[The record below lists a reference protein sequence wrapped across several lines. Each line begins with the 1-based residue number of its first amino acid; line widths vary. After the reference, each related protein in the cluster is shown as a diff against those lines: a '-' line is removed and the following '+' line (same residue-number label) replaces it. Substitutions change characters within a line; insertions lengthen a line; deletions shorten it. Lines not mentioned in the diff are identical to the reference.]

1 MDMKVFLTGHK
12 GYVGRKLSQ
21 ILLNANH
28 EVVGCDIEYFPSN
41 MSNEQQDKNIEHIV
55 SLKKDIRDLTR
66 NDLLG
71 CDAVIHLAAL
81 SNDPLGDISATI
93 TNEINYEATIQL
105 GKLAKAANVPRFV
118 FSSSCSSYGANEEIV
133 NENSPLVPLTAYA
146 KSKVKSESELLKL
159 KDDNFIPVI
168 LRSATAYGISPN
180 LRLDLVVNNLTCSA
194 LTTGKVKMLSD
205 GTAWRPLLHVEDMA
219 NAFLLTLESP
229 EDKVSGEIFNVG
241 SNNDNYIVKDIAQ
254 KVEEIVPESIISF
267 SKEANKDHRSY
278 QVNFDKIRD
287 NLGFKTKWNLTDGI
301 KDIYKVIKNEKMTK
315 DSFEDKKFYRVKYIN
330 WLIEQNQIDNSLR
343 FSP

>member
-1 MDMKVFLTGHK
+1 MKVFLTGHK

-28 EVVGCDIEYFPSN
+28 KVVGCDIEYFPSN

-66 NDLLG
+66 NDLSG

-93 TNEINYEATIQL
+93 TNEINYEATIRL

-194 LTTGKVKMLSD
+194 LTTGKVEMLSD

-229 EDKVSGEIFNVG
+229 KNKVSGEIFNVG

-254 KVEEIVPESIISF
+254 KVEEIVPNSVITF
-267 SKEANKDHRSY
+267 TKEANKDHRSY

-287 NLGFKTKWNLTDGI
+287 VLGFKTKWNLTDGI
-301 KDIYKVIKNEKMTK
+301 KDIYKVMKDEKMTK
-315 DSFEDKKFYRVKYIN
+315 DIFEDKKFYRVKYIN
-330 WLIEQNQIDNSLR
+330 WLIKENQINSSLR

>member
-1 MDMKVFLTGHK
+1 VDNKTK
-12 GYVGRKLSQ
+12 T
-21 ILLNANH
+21 LNNL
-28 EVVGCDIEYFPSN
+28 YR
-41 MSNEQQDKNIEHIV
+41 
-55 SLKKDIRDLTR
+55 LKKDIRDVTQ

-81 SNDPLGDISATI
+81 SNDPLGDISTSI
-93 TNEINYEATIQL
+93 THEINYEATVQL

-118 FSSSCSSYGANEEIV
+118 FSSSCSSYGANEKIV

-146 KSKVKSESELLKL
+146 KSKVRSESELLKL

-194 LTTGKVKMLSD
+194 LTTGKVEMLSD

-229 EDKVSGEIFNVG
+229 DDKVNGEIFNVG
-241 SNNDNYIVKDIAQ
+241 SNDDNYIVKDIAQ
-254 KVEEIVPESIISF
+254 KVEEIVPNSEITF
-267 SKEANKDHRSY
+267 AKEANTDHRSY

-287 NLGFKTKWNLTDGI
+287 MLGFKTKWNLTDGI
-301 KDIYKVIKNEKMTK
+301 KDIYKVMKDEKMTK
-315 DSFEDKKFYRVKYIN
+315 NSFEDKKFYRVKYIN
-330 WLIEQNQIDNSLR
+330 WLIKQNQINSDLR
-343 FSP
+343 FSV

>member
-1 MDMKVFLTGHK
+1 MKVFLTGHK

-28 EVVGCDIEYFPSN
+28 KVVGCDIEYFPSN
-41 MSNEQQDKNIEHIV
+41 MSSEQQDKNIEQLV
-55 SLKKDIRDLTR
+55 SLKKDIRDLTH
-66 NDLLG
+66 NDLSG

-146 KSKVKSESELLKL
+146 KSKVKSESDLLKL

-194 LTTGKVKMLSD
+194 LTTGKVEMLSD

-254 KVEEIVPESIISF
+254 KVEEIVPDSIISF

-287 NLGFKTKWNLTDGI
+287 ILGFKTKWNLTDGI

>member
-105 GKLAKAANVPRFV
+105 GKLAKAAK
-118 FSSSCSSYGANEEIV
+118 
-133 NENSPLVPLTAYA
+133 LA
-146 KSKVKSESELLKL
+146 KPAKLQLSNGLSGSKNLSE
-159 KDDNFIPVI
+159 
-168 LRSATAYGISPN
+168 
-180 LRLDLVVNNLTCSA
+180 
-194 LTTGKVKMLSD
+194 
-205 GTAWRPLLHVEDMA
+205 
-219 NAFLLTLESP
+219 
-229 EDKVSGEIFNVG
+229 
-241 SNNDNYIVKDIAQ
+241 
-254 KVEEIVPESIISF
+254 
-267 SKEANKDHRSY
+267 
-278 QVNFDKIRD
+278 
-287 NLGFKTKWNLTDGI
+287 
-301 KDIYKVIKNEKMTK
+301 
-315 DSFEDKKFYRVKYIN
+315 
-330 WLIEQNQIDNSLR
+330 
-343 FSP
+343 

>member
-159 KDDNFIPVI
+159 K
-168 LRSATAYGISPN
+168 
-180 LRLDLVVNNLTCSA
+180 
-194 LTTGKVKMLSD
+194 
-205 GTAWRPLLHVEDMA
+205 
-219 NAFLLTLESP
+219 
-229 EDKVSGEIFNVG
+229 
-241 SNNDNYIVKDIAQ
+241 NDNYIVKDIAQ
-254 KVEEIVPESIISF
+254 KVEEIVPDSIISF